1 MTAYRELVQR
11 VIAAKH
17 ADLELGMSRAREQ
30 EGFVL
35 NVSRLLDKTGW
46 PYRVKMDN
54 RFEVR
59 FEMEAD
65 LEEREHRLLTAA
77 QILMSVY
84 ELYCDGGELDVASN
98 NPDGYSCRV
107 VFGEAG

>member
-35 NVSRLLDKTGW
+35 NVSRLLDKTSW
-46 PYRVKMDN
+46 DYTVRMDN
-54 RFEVR
+54 RFEVTFNMEIGLVD
-59 FEMEAD
+59 FEHQIRAVRQTLAAAYCVQRVGDE
-65 LEEREHRLLTAA
+65 LE
-77 QILMSVY
+77 I
-84 ELYCDGGELDVASN
+84 ASIR
-98 NPDGYSCRV
+98 PDGYACRV
-107 VFGEAG
+107 VFGDVS